1 MAIVAG
7 LGVLLTAAYSLW
19 YFMRGFMGEAHETL
33 AERIYDL
40 TRGERA
46 IVAVLAALIF
56 WIGLG
61 TSPFIHRMRPSLTWL
76 EERVEQASLGIARL
90 DQRT

>member
-1 MAIVAG
+1 
-7 LGVLLTAAYSLW
+7 
-19 YFMRGFMGEAHETL
+19 MGDANKAV

-40 TRGERA
+40 TGGERA

-61 TSPFIHRMRPSLTWL
+61 TSPFIQRMRPPLTWL
-76 EERVEQASLGIARL
+76 EDRIETSSVADLERAS
-90 DQRT
+90 